1 MHCLKYSLKLQDL
14 NNHNF
19 YLKNCRHKY
28 EILPPLFPI
37 IRTRACPT
45 MIRSMHYY
53 KQRRSWVITLWVGHT
68 LLGSAAN
75 PQEPLTSELFSYIQL
90 IVDYNFVHVSMYKIK
105 ICILLICSFFYLQK
119 TIQTCFYV
127 HICKKKICYT
137 YHSFK

>member
-127 HICKKKICYT
+127 HICKKKNLLYL
-137 YHSFK
+137 SFI

>member
-1 MHCLKYSLKLQDL
+1 MHCLKYSLKFQDL

-127 HICKKKICYT
+127 HI
-137 YHSFK
+137 FV

>member
-1 MHCLKYSLKLQDL
+1 MHCLKFWLKFQCL

-19 YLKNCRHKY
+19 YLKNCIHKY

-37 IRTRACPT
+37 MRTRACPT

-127 HICKKKICYT
+127 HICKKKNLLYL
-137 YHSFK
+137 SFI